1 MLWETM
7 ATTQEQI
14 TTKENNM
21 SGRTYGPEEQAKLKK
36 IIDEGATVL
45 SEVEDLSAGLKD
57 TVKAVAEELEIKPAL
72 INKAIKI
79 AHKGEWSK
87 YSEAFDSLE
96 NLIIA
101 VGKEKQSI
109 AIMKYMVDID
119 NTICYNENSNYEQ
132 SQPDMKR
139 IAKLNKL
146 FDEGHELHYWT
157 ARGGNSGKDWTELTK
172 KQLDD
177 WGVQYTSI
185 NMKKPVYDVWVD
197 DRAVD
202 IKEFFNEN

>member
-1 MLWETM
+1 
-7 ATTQEQI
+7 
-14 TTKENNM
+14 M

-101 VGKEKQSI
+101 VGKDK
-109 AIMKYMVDID
+109 
-119 NTICYNENSNYEQ
+119 
-132 SQPDMKR
+132 
-139 IAKLNKL
+139 
-146 FDEGHELHYWT
+146 
-157 ARGGNSGKDWTELTK
+157 
-172 KQLDD
+172 
-177 WGVQYTSI
+177 
-185 NMKKPVYDVWVD
+185 
-197 DRAVD
+197 
-202 IKEFFNEN
+202 